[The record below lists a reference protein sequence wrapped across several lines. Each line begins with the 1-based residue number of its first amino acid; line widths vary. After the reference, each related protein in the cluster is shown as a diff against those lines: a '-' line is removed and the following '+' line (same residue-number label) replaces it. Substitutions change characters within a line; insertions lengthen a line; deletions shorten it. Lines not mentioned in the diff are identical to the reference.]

1 MEITEVRI
9 KLMGDPSDRLSAFCS
24 ITLDDCFVVRDLKII
39 QGVKGAFVAMPSRK
53 LSDRCPKC
61 HSKNQIRALFCNQ
74 CGVKLHSERAL
85 KDDAGR
91 AKLYADIAHPIN
103 SVCRDMIQKRVI
115 EVFQEEIVR
124 AKQEGYT
131 CSYDDYEEERFAA
144 LSKLEAGQQTPGSE
158 SEKTVNHE
166 PVSPVAEPVAKVEEM
181 RKETE
186 AEKTVPAET
195 VMNLETEAGKI
206 LRIDTRSEHESHASE
221 KQNQSPK
228 SASIPSESTATDAFG
243 NGII

>member
-9 KLMGDPSDRLSAFCS
+9 KLMEDPSDRLSAFCS

-39 QGVKGAFVAMPSRK
+39 QGAKGIFVAMPSRK

-61 HSKNQIRALFCNQ
+61 HSKNQIRASFCNQ

-103 SVCRDMIQKRVI
+103 SACRDMIQKRVI
-115 EVFQEEIVR
+115 AVFQEEIVR
-124 AKQEGYT
+124 AKQSGYT
-131 CSYDDYEEERFAA
+131 CTYDDYDEERFAS
-144 LSKLEAGQQTPGSE
+144 L
-158 SEKTVNHE
+158 N
-166 PVSPVAEPVAKVEEM
+166 
-181 RKETE
+181 E
-186 AEKTVPAET
+186 AEAHIPVEPEAVQETPAQEVPAET
-195 VMNLETEAGKI
+195 VMNLETETGKM
-206 LRIDTRSEHESHASE
+206 LRIDTRSEHESHTPE
-221 KQNQSPK
+221 KQDQQSEH
-228 SASIPSESTATDAFG
+228 AGSTAKSNSSDAFG